1 MFDKI
6 QHIGYLT
13 SDLEAAVSWFEQFL
27 RGGRMLAAGRCHP
40 AMRCPA
46 AGRNA
51 YLRFGQ
57 AEAEII
63 EPDDKSSVGS
73 KILDMHHVGYVVEN
87 MEQAAEELRVR
98 GFAFGSDTAL
108 RKRLRP
114 PGVLP

>member
-1 MFDKI
+1 
-6 QHIGYLT
+6 
-13 SDLEAAVSWFEQFL
+13 
-27 RGGRMLAAGRCHP
+27 
-40 AMRCPA
+40 MRCPA

-63 EPDDKSSVGS
+63 EPEDKSGVGS
-73 KILDMHHVGYVVEN
+73 KILDMHHVGYVVESI
-87 MEQAAEELRVR
+87 ERAAEDLRAR

-108 RKRLRP
+108 RQRFRP